1 MATKRIQ
8 ISEIVTKHFTLKII
22 FLIVGVI
29 AGYFYWYF
37 YACTEGCAITSSWY
51 GSMAAGGIFGYLIGG
66 ILEDVKSKNK
76 DDEK

>member
-1 MATKRIQ
+1 MAKL
-8 ISEIVTKHFTLKII
+8 VTSKII
-22 FLIVGVI
+22 FLVVGVI
-29 AGYFYWYF
+29 AGYFYWYL

-66 ILEDVKSKNK
+66 ILDDLKSKNT